1 MRVVILGAGSI
12 GLRTAQ
18 LLLGA
23 GHEVIIIDRDKERL
37 DAIATELDC
46 GFVHGDGSKPAVL
59 RDVDPGRCD
68 ALFCL
73 SSNDQTNILASLVGR
88 SLGFARVVT
97 RIEDPELEHLCT
109 ELGLQETIIP
119 TRAISHVLFDMAE
132 GRDALE
138 LTTMIR
144 DEARVLSFVLRQH
157 DGKRIGELALPDA
170 TRVICFYRQGE
181 LCIPDEDTRLADGD
195 EIVVIADVRNI
206 PQLHEE
212 WLLQP
217 GDRSTHRPR
226 TR

>member
-18 LLLGA
+18 LLLSS
-23 GHEVIIIDRDKERL
+23 GHEVVIVDADKERL
-37 DAIATELDC
+37 DAVAADIDC

-59 RDVDPGRCD
+59 RDTDPGRSD

-97 RIEDPELEHLCT
+97 RIEDPELEHICT

-119 TRAISHVLFDMAE
+119 TRAISHVLFDIAE

-144 DEARVLSFVLRQH
+144 DVARVLSFVLRGH
-157 DGKRIGELALPDA
+157 DGRRVSELGLPDA
-170 TRVICFYRQGE
+170 TRVICFYRHGE
-181 LCIPDEDTRLADGD
+181 LKIPDDDTRLEDGD

-206 PQLHEE
+206 GQLHEE
-212 WLLQP
+212 WLLRP

-226 TR
+226 TG